1 MGKRFFKASTWVQD
15 PEFQRQRCQGNPNSS
30 CWPAQCAG
38 SWQGG
43 REGKQEEGGLHDAP
57 PARLVRSALSV
68 CAAESV
74 GTGGSPRTGL
84 NHPPGRPDHNCF
96 TRPPSAALHTRLQE
110 QKPGQRAA
118 QASRGTRPCSLPP
131 TAPSLLPP
139 APVGPPP
146 RTSRTQ
152 AKTKLQPAAAELA
165 WIPPPP
171 LPALAPR
178 PRPRSQSLSFLT
190 RTAGTIHSPLRTV
203 VRFKFCE
210 TGDETWRHTAGH
222 RVS

>member
-15 PEFQRQRCQGNPNSS
+15 PEFQRQRCRGNPNSS
-30 CWPAQCAG
+30 CWPDQCAG

-68 CAAESV
+68 CPAESV
-74 GTGGSPRTGL
+74 GTGGSPRTVL
-84 NHPPGRPDHNCF
+84 NHPPERPDHNCF

-131 TAPSLLPP
+131 TAPLS
-139 APVGPPP
+139 
-146 RTSRTQ
+146 SH
-152 AKTKLQPAAAELA
+152 
-165 WIPPPP
+165 P
-171 LPALAPR
+171 LPSAHLPGLPVPR
-178 PRPRSQSLSFLT
+178 RRRNYSQPQQSWPGSRLRPSL
-190 RTAGTIHSPLRTV
+190 RWLRGRGCVLKASASSSVQRGPYTLL
-203 VRFKFCE
+203 
-210 TGDETWRHTAGH
+210 
-222 RVS
+222 